1 MSDDL
6 RAEFDFSLDEAVEL
20 HVYQLRRTRE
30 GVSWRKRA
38 QWQFAAALALVLAA
52 GLLMSDRARSV
63 ISAVLVVAAASAL
76 GLVLMVP
83 YGWYYDHLVKKRIR
97 KMLAER
103 FGTGPFHCSIEIRPG
118 GLWASNW
125 GVEQTFLWSEA
136 TGMEDTPEGIMAAFK
151 AGRVLVRSRGFR
163 SSEHR
168 QKFLD
173 ALGEWVPGK

>member
-6 RAEFDFSLDEAVEL
+6 RTEFDFNLDEAVEL
-20 HVYQLRRTRE
+20 HRYQLSRTRE

-38 QWQFAAALALVLAA
+38 QWQFAAALALAVAA
-52 GLLMSDRARSV
+52 GLLLNDRSRSV
-63 ISAVLVVAAASAL
+63 TSAVWVVGAATAL

-83 YGWYYDHLVKKRIR
+83 YSWYYDHLVKTRTR
-97 KMLAER
+97 KILAER
-103 FGTGPFHCSIEIRPG
+103 FGPGPYHCSMEIRPG
-118 GLWASNW
+118 GLWASQW

-136 TGMEDTPEGIMAAFK
+136 SSIEDTPEGIMAVFK
-151 AGRVLVRSRGFR
+151 AGRVLARSRGFR

-173 ALGEWVPGK
+173 ALREWVPGK

>member
-6 RAEFDFSLDEAVEL
+6 RTEFDFTLDEVVEL
-20 HVYQLRRTRE
+20 HVYQLNRTRE

-38 QWQFAAALALVLAA
+38 RWQFAAAFALVLSTVVVIAGWARNATGAVWVVGAA
-52 GLLMSDRARSV
+52 T
-63 ISAVLVVAAASAL
+63 AL

-83 YGWYYDHLVKKRIR
+83 YGWYYDHLVKTRTRNI
-97 KMLAER
+97 LAEQ
-103 FGTGPFHCSIEIRPG
+103 FGPGPYHCSMEIRPD
-118 GLWASNW
+118 GLWASQW

-136 TGMEDTPEGIMAAFK
+136 SSIEDTPEGIMTTFK
-151 AGRVLVRSRGFR
+151 AGRALVRSRGFR

-173 ALGEWVPGK
+173 ALREWVPGK